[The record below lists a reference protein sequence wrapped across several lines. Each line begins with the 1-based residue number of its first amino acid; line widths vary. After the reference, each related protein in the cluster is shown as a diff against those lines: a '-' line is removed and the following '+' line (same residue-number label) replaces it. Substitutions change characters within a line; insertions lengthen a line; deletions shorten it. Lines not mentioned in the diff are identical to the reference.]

1 MSDLTLVLGNKAYSS
16 WSMRPWLML
25 KHTGAAFREVVIP
38 LRQPDTK
45 AAILEHS
52 PAGRVPVLHDGGVT
66 IWDSLAIGEYLA
78 ERFPAAG
85 LWPAA
90 SESRAL
96 ARSISAEMHSGFT
109 DLRANMPM
117 NLKQKSPARD
127 APRRSMGISPGS
139 PRSGTMPAPDSART
153 DRSCSAVSPSPTPC
167 TRRSSPASTPMV
179 SIWTRSAGPTPMP
192 CSRCRPYGNGTQTR
206 HGNPGKSRSD
216 GRF

>member
-52 PAGRVPVLHDGGVT
+52 PAGRVPVLHDGSIT

-90 SESRAL
+90 PEARAL

-117 NLKQKSPARD
+117 NLKQKSPGAGRTPAVDGDIARITALWND
-127 APRRSMGISPGS
+127 
-139 PRSGTMPAPDSART
+139 ART
-153 DRSCSAVSPSPTPC
+153 RFGQDGPFLFGGFTIADAMYAPVVTRFDTYGVDLDPISRAYADAVLAL
-167 TRRSSPASTPMV
+167 PAVREWYADAAREPWEIRV
-179 SIWTRSAGPTPMP
+179 
-192 CSRCRPYGNGTQTR
+192 
-206 HGNPGKSRSD
+206 
-216 GRF
+216 